1 MIWPGGRSS
10 LFRKYFLALFAAVAL
25 PILIAGGSEAW
36 FGYRDQRS
44 RLNELLD
51 AEARLAA
58 VKIEDFIEGIREQL
72 VWTVQ
77 LAWSEDTG
85 DRRRL
90 DALRLLRLVPAVVSL
105 SLVLVLR

>member
-1 MIWPGGRSS
+1 MQCDV
-10 LFRKYFLALFAAVAL
+10 F
-25 PILIAGGSEAW
+25 E
-36 FGYRDQRS
+36 S
-44 RLNELLD
+44 RLNDLLD

-85 DRRRL
+85 RPFASPRGASAGGCTGVR
-90 DALRLLRLVPAVVSL
+90 
-105 SLVLVLR
+105 